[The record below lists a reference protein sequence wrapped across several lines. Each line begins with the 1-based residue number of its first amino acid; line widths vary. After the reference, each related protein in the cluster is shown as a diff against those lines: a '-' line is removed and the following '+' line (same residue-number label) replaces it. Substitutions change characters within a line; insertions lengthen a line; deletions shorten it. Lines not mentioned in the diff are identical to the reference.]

1 MALLEC
7 KNVCVNY
14 GSFEACKNVTFL
26 INQGDYVCVVGANG
40 SGKSTLVQATLGLTK
55 IKSGSILRNK
65 IGIGYLPQKNIIS
78 RDFPAT
84 VKEVVLS
91 GCTANGKIFFSK
103 NDRENAKKQMARLGL
118 DSIENRPFSDLSGGQ
133 QQRVAVA
140 RALVTRPKILFCDE
154 PTGNLDPA
162 RSLEI
167 MSLLQEINNL
177 GATILVVTHEM
188 DLVERF
194 SKRVIAIDDGV
205 VVSDGM
211 GGYYKYED
219 Q

>member
-14 GSFEACKNVTFL
+14 GSFEACKNVTFQ

-91 GCTANGKIFFSK
+91 GCTANEKIFFSK

-118 DSIENRPFSDLSGGQ
+118 DSIDRLILTTMIKNYNGGPVGLETLAATVGEEAITLEDVYEPYLMQLGFLTRTPRGRCVTQLAYDHLHIPYDGQAQFS
-133 QQRVAVA
+133 
-140 RALVTRPKILFCDE
+140 I
-154 PTGNLDPA
+154 
-162 RSLEI
+162 
-167 MSLLQEINNL
+167 
-177 GATILVVTHEM
+177 
-188 DLVERF
+188 
-194 SKRVIAIDDGV
+194 
-205 VVSDGM
+205 
-211 GGYYKYED
+211 
-219 Q
+219 

>member
-14 GSFEACKNVTFL
+14 GSFEACKNVTFQ

-133 QQRVAVA
+133 QQRVAIA
-140 RALVTRPKILFCDE
+140 RAIANKPKLIFADE
-154 PTGNLDPA
+154 PTAALDTPTGLAVMNLFKELV
-162 RSLEI
+162 RSDGL
-167 MSLLQEINNL
+167 
-177 GATILVVTHEM
+177 TIVMTTHDTAMM
-188 DLVERF
+188 DLCDV
-194 SKRVIAIDDGV
+194 VYTLDDGV
-205 VVSDGM
+205 ITDIKVNEEES
-211 GGYYKYED
+211 
-219 Q
+219 

>member
-14 GSFEACKNVTFL
+14 GSFEACKNVTFQ

-91 GCTANGKIFFSK
+91 GCTANGNIFFSK
-103 NDRENAKKQMARLGL
+103 NDRENAKNRWRGL
-118 DSIENRPFSDLSGGQ
+118 VLIQ
-133 QQRVAVA
+133 
-140 RALVTRPKILFCDE
+140 
-154 PTGNLDPA
+154 
-162 RSLEI
+162 
-167 MSLLQEINNL
+167 
-177 GATILVVTHEM
+177 
-188 DLVERF
+188 
-194 SKRVIAIDDGV
+194 SKTAPSAI
-205 VVSDGM
+205 
-211 GGYYKYED
+211 
-219 Q
+219 